1 MNSLP
6 QIEPGTL
13 LLIIAGLCAL
23 AVVVMVILPIIGTL
37 FDLIGVVGGLLT
49 GDPSSCCG
57 CLLFLGL
64 TAVCGGIAAFVLS
77 VLSSCGTPEA
87 VNFCSWFGR

>member
-1 MNSLP
+1 MDALP
-6 QIEPGTL
+6 QVEPGTL

-23 AVVVMVILPIIGTL
+23 AVVVMVIMPIIGTL
-37 FDLIGVVGGLLT
+37 FDIIGVVGGLLT

-57 CLLFLGL
+57 CIIFLVL

-77 VLSSCGTPEA
+77 VLSSCSTPEA